1 VDSALTLKKGDVVAV
16 SPILFEIEMPSFS
29 VGGAGD
35 QDIAGQYLRR
45 RILQSIRAVF
55 EDVENSKTV
64 YDGVYGATY
73 EGLVWKANRDT
84 VASEAF
90 ATDENREVAEAVADA
105 MVKYEAVLRSG
116 DGIGETEGV
125 DGVSLVPGVR
135 VVVADLDFRL
145 VSVLVTGTME
155 DSVVQEIGD
164 GKPA

>member
-1 VDSALTLKKGDVVAV
+1 VAV
-16 SPILFEIEMPSFS
+16 SPILFEVEMPSFS
-29 VGGAGD
+29 VGGSGD

-45 RILQSIRAVF
+45 RILQSVRAVF
-55 EDVENSKTV
+55 EDVANSKTV

-84 VASEAF
+84 VASEEF
-90 ATDENREVAEAVADA
+90 ATDENRQVAEAVADA

-125 DGVSLVPGVR
+125 DGVSLVPGLR

-155 DSVVQEIGD
+155 DTVVQEIGD